1 MFENILAFFERHQS
15 FILTTHDSPD
25 ADGLGAEYVLA
36 SILIKK
42 GKNIKI
48 INSSPVPI
56 NLQFLIN
63 PAFEITKWDIS
74 MLASAEHAA
83 LLESSAMIVL
93 DTTQEIHLGPV
104 REDLKKVKEVFYFDH
119 HEPKS
124 SVNKLAGIMD
134 AAASSVSEL
143 AIELAAFLKIDLDH
157 STATAAYCGIIYDTG
172 FFSYPKTTE
181 RTFKA
186 AIKTLEWGANPHHV
200 YKQLMENST
209 CAAVLLQ
216 KQALANLEFF
226 ADRKIAVMF
235 LHNEDFEKA
244 GAEFEEVENI
254 VNIPLKAKEVEIS
267 ILVRE
272 KSTGEVFCSL
282 RSKGT
287 VNVSKI
293 AQNFNGGGHFTAS
306 GFMSKDN
313 VETTIKKLLAYMET
327 RVKLGKK

>member
-1 MFENILAFFERHQS
+1 MFENVLVFFDRHQS

-25 ADGLGAEYVLA
+25 ADGIGAEYVIA

-42 GKNIKI
+42 GKQVKI

-56 NLQFLIN
+56 NLQFLTN
-63 PAFEITKWDIS
+63 PAFEIVKWDIS

-83 LLESSAMIVL
+83 LLENSAMIVL
-93 DTTQEIHLGPV
+93 DTTQELHLGPV

-119 HEPKS
+119 HDPKLLPKKF
-124 SVNKLAGIMD
+124 NGIMD
-134 AAASSVSEL
+134 SSASSVSEL
-143 AIELAAFLKIDLDH
+143 AIELASYLEIELDPQ
-157 STATAAYCGIIYDTG
+157 TATAAYCGIIYDTG
-172 FFSYPKTTE
+172 FFSYPKTSE
-181 RTFKA
+181 RTFRA

-209 CAAVLLQ
+209 CGAVLLQ

-226 ADRKIAVMF
+226 SDRKIAVMF

-254 VNIPLKAKEVEIS
+254 ANIPLKAKEVEVS

-272 KSTGEVFCSL
+272 KSTGEIFCSL

-293 AQNFNGGGHFTAS
+293 AQDFNGGGHFTAS
-306 GFMSKDN
+306 GFKSKDSI
-313 VETTIKKLLAYMET
+313 ETTVRKLLAYIEA
-327 RVKLGKK
+327 RVKLDNK

>member
-1 MFENILAFFERHQS
+1 MFEDVLAFFDRHQS

-36 SILIKK
+36 LILLTR
-42 GKNIKI
+42 GKNVTI

-56 NLQFLIN
+56 NLHFLYN
-63 PAFEITKWDIS
+63 PAFEIIRWDIS
-74 MLASAEHAA
+74 MLASAEHTA
-83 LLESSAMIVL
+83 LLENSAMIIL
-93 DTTQEIHLGPV
+93 DTTEEIHLGPV
-104 REDLKKVKEVFYFDH
+104 REDIKKVKEVFYFDH
-119 HEPKS
+119 HEPKQS
-124 SVNKLAGIMD
+124 GKLAGKLTGVMD
-134 AAASSVSEL
+134 STASSVSEL
-143 AIELAAFLKIDLDH
+143 AIELACYLEIELDPQ
-157 STATAAYCGIIYDTG
+157 TATAAYCGIIYDTG
-172 FFSYPKTTE
+172 FFSYPKTSG

-226 ADRKIAVMF
+226 MGRKIAVMF
-235 LHNEDFEKA
+235 LHKEDFKKV

-254 VNIPLKAKEVEIS
+254 VNIPLKAKEVELS

-272 KSTGEVFCSL
+272 KTTGETFCSL
-282 RSKGT
+282 RSKGS

-293 AQNFNGGGHFTAS
+293 AQYFNGGGHLTAS

-313 VETTIKKLLAYMET
+313 IETTIKKLLTYIEA
-327 RVKLGKK
+327 RVNL